1 MGYKTSNCWD
11 DSKNEDKYPSF
22 YKKPKTNKNKWNM
35 EITFSASQF
44 NYLINKLP
52 FLNQKKNKKKCKVT
66 FC

>member
-1 MGYKTSNCWD
+1 MR
-11 DSKNEDKYPSF
+11 
-22 YKKPKTNKNKWNM
+22 TNKTKNYENKLNK